1 MALKYG
7 DAVVF
12 VKKSPDGSLRRVN
25 AIVLNSTSHAPRSLD
40 GKLIK
45 DAADEE
51 HLDLA
56 VPKFYP
62 DGHPVKTRVL
72 DSVFENAAD
81 QRPWKDGLWC
91 GWEANAAA
99 DRSTLESQ
107 LVAADSLV
115 ADLQHKNAQL
125 AEENSSLRA
134 SNSLHAE

>member
-91 GWEANAAA
+91 GWEANW
-99 DRSTLESQ
+99 
-107 LVAADSLV
+107 
-115 ADLQHKNAQL
+115 
-125 AEENSSLRA
+125 NSSLRA
-134 SNSLHAE
+134 EIAAYDQGPSEAPAQSE